1 MLCSF
6 RRLTCLHQQWP
17 GYAPHTRY
25 LDMPD
30 VVVNGARPLTRLDLL
45 DMVCSA
51 LADWVVMISVCV
63 LHSSIPRHPHLT
75 CRIMQNAGH
84 IECREPAWT
93 VGPKRIFFKD
103 IYVAGIVEVEGY
115 QSKWVPVLEVD
126 ARAL

>member
-1 MLCSF
+1 
-6 RRLTCLHQQWP
+6 
-17 GYAPHTRY
+17 
-25 LDMPD
+25 MPNIVD
-30 VVVNGARPLTRLDLL
+30 NGARPLTRLDLL

-63 LHSSIPRHPHLT
+63 LHSFIPRHHHLT

-103 IYVAGIVEVEGY
+103 MPGT
-115 QSKWVPVLEVD
+115 SRD
-126 ARAL
+126 AVTTLVFRSTYKSVRQRYLLMLLT